1 MTVNDFQHGDRV
13 DEGWRRL
20 SARMLLVYPVKELT
34 RYIPALAGLV
44 VAGRSVGDGEMWWW
58 GPLGVVIVIA
68 LSVLRWAT
76 TRYRITPEQVQL
88 RTGLFQRKTVAA
100 PADRVRSVDVT
111 ASPLHRLLGLA
122 KVDIGTGSQRSA
134 SGSGS
139 GLTLDSL
146 PTAEAAALRAELLHR
161 ALPSSL
167 DERAGSSP
175 SEPGG
180 LPSEGVPFEVVPVGD
195 VPAAPDPDIELVR
208 LDPRWVRFAP
218 FTMSGVLA
226 AAAILGLGWNLL
238 DQMNVTPNDVGPVRG
253 FVDHMEQ
260 TAIWLGIL
268 QVMAALA
275 GTVTALSIGGY
286 VLSYW
291 GFRLTRHA
299 QGSLHITRG
308 LLTTRATSIEERRL
322 LGVELGEPLLLRAV
336 HAARLSGITTGL
348 ESKGRADGGSSLL
361 LPPAPITVARALA
374 TQILRDPAPVEAS
387 LTAHGP
393 AARRRRFLRAL
404 QPVFVLMVVVGV
416 AIWSGDSPWLG
427 LGVALTIPFAVLLAA
442 DRYRS
447 LGHAL
452 SGGTLV
458 TQQGS
463 LGRRRDVLA
472 CDGII
477 GWNFR
482 QTYFQRRAGLAT
494 LTATTAAGRQRYDVT
509 DLPLSMAVA
518 LGNRALPGLLGDF
531 LKPEVPGVPEAPWA
545 ASPITL
551 R

>member
-1 MTVNDFQHGDRV
+1 MTVSGSQHGGQV
-13 DEGWRRL
+13 DENWRRL
-20 SARMLLVYPVKELT
+20 STRMLLVHPVRELV
-34 RYIPALAGLV
+34 RYIPALVGLV

-58 GPLGVVIVIA
+58 GPLGVVVVIA

-88 RTGLFQRKTVAA
+88 RTGLLQRKTVAT

-122 KVDIGTGSQRSA
+122 KVDIGTGSQRGT

-146 PTAEAAALRAELLHR
+146 PAAEAAALRAELLHR
-161 ALPSSL
+161 ARSPSV

-175 SEPGG
+175 SEPGA
-180 LPSEGVPFEVVPVGD
+180 LPFGAVPVGD
-195 VPAAPDPDIELVR
+195 APMAQDPDIELAR

-226 AAAILGLGWNLL
+226 AAAIFGLGWNLL
-238 DQMNVTPNDVGPVRG
+238 DQMNVTPSDVGPVRG
-253 FVDHMEQ
+253 FVDHIEQ
-260 TAIWLGIL
+260 TAFWLVIL
-268 QVMAALA
+268 QVMVALGAA
-275 GTVTALSIGGY
+275 VIALSIGGY

-322 LGVELGEPLLLRAV
+322 RGVELDEPLLLRAV

-361 LPPAPITVARALA
+361 LPPAPLAVARALA
-374 TQILRDPAPVEAS
+374 AQILRDPAPVDVS

-393 AARRRRFLRAL
+393 AARRRRLLRVL
-404 QPVFVLMVVVGV
+404 LPVFVLVVAAGA
-416 AIWSGDSPWLG
+416 AIWSGGSLWLG
-427 LGVALTIPFAVLLAA
+427 LGAVLTIPVAVLLAV

-452 SGGTLV
+452 SGGALV

-472 CDGII
+472 CEGII
-477 GWNFR
+477 GWNLR
-482 QTYFQRRAGLAT
+482 QTFFQRRAGLAT
-494 LTATTAAGRQRYDVT
+494 LTATTAAGRQRYAVT
-509 DLPLSMAVA
+509 DLPLPMAVS
-518 LGNRALPGLLGDF
+518 LGDRALPGLLGDF
-531 LKPEVPGVPEAPWA
+531 LEPEVPEAPGVS
-545 ASPITL
+545 SPIASG
-551 R
+551 